1 MEDTQICTEKYKH
14 FNHYHELTDQHQIV
28 DFGDG
33 EFIAN
38 IAAIPLLKAL
48 NELGLKTR
56 THHVDDDGGFF
67 SILIDKDK
75 DMIFSLNHINETHR
89 RKYDGETELL
99 IQWRAPRDQREQSE

>member
-1 MEDTQICTEKYKH
+1 MMKSPKGTDKYKH
-14 FNHYHELTDQHQIV
+14 FNHYHELTDHHELV

-38 IAAIPLLKAL
+38 TAAIPLLKAL

-67 SILIDKDK
+67 SILINPNVE
-75 DMIFSLNHINETHR
+75 FSLQQINERDR
-89 RKYDGETELL
+89 RKYDGKSELL
-99 IQWRAPRDQREQSE
+99 IQWRAPKE

>member
-1 MEDTQICTEKYKH
+1 MESLNCTDKYKH
-14 FNHYHELTDQHQIV
+14 FNHYHELTEHHKLV

-56 THHVDDDGGFF
+56 THHVDDNGGFF
-67 SILIDKDK
+67 SILINSNVEFGLQKV
-75 DMIFSLNHINETHR
+75 NETDR
-89 RKYDGETELL
+89 RKYDGMTELL
-99 IQWRAPRDQREQSE
+99 IQWRSPKDDMPHPE